1 MRSEV
6 HELICKY
13 INMAQSV
20 DELMQDKQNK
30 ERSRAEK
37 KNQEERQRYT
47 SQRTADCIFVNI
59 DNGFASMMNHTA
71 AVRVANIQLVR
82 RCRKTSF
89 LL

>member
-1 MRSEV
+1 M
-6 HELICKY
+6 
-13 INMAQSV
+13 
-20 DELMQDKQNK
+20 
-30 ERSRAEK
+30 
-37 KNQEERQRYT
+37 
-47 SQRTADCIFVNI
+47 QRTADWVFVNI